1 MLAAELHAAV
11 LLGASAASFEPIEA
25 DFFPPVRYSPLW
37 LLLVLLIVVVIVA
50 WVVFVLVLTRRR
62 AAPVSV
68 AQPLPGMTPGVRES
82 YLASIDDVGRRYS
95 AGDIGFSD
103 AHHQLSALVRS
114 FAADARGVRAQY
126 MTLDDLRHTPHAD
139 LAQTIEQLY
148 PGAFSGE
155 TAGSIDDATARASEL
170 VRRWN

>member
-1 MLAAELHAAV
+1 MPAAELLAAEV
-11 LLGASAASFEPIEA
+11 LGASASTLAA
-25 DFFPPVRYSPLW
+25 LDGDFFPPVRYSPFW
-37 LLLVLLIVVVIVA
+37 LLLVVLILVGIVA

-62 AAPVSV
+62 AVPVSV
-68 AQPLPGMTPGVRES
+68 AQPLPGLTPGVREG
-82 YLASIDDVGRRYS
+82 YLASIDDVGRRYA
-95 AGDIGFSD
+95 AGAIGFSD
-103 AHHQLSALVRS
+103 AHHQLSALVRA
-114 FAADARGVRAQY
+114 FAAQARGIRAQY
-126 MTLDDLRHTPHAD
+126 MTLDDLRRTPHAD